1 MKNTRPPETDEGRQ
15 EYQRAD
21 FDEMTRGKYAEQ
33 MAAASNVVVIDPDVS
48 KVFPNAQAVNDAL
61 RALIDIAKASANA
74 TRSIRQHYAK
84 SDTPDRR

>member
-1 MKNTRPPETDEGRQ
+1 MKNTSPLETGEARQ

-21 FDEMTRGKYAEQ
+21 FDEMTRGKYAEP
-33 MAAASNVVVIDPDVS
+33 MARASNVVVIDPDVS

-74 TRSIRQHYAK
+74 TRCVRQHGAK
-84 SDTPDRR
+84 RDSPI